1 MTGKDRR
8 GNDRTGW
15 DRTRQDSAGYD
26 RSVKTVKHISTKL
39 SAFAREVGQT
49 DKHRQTERQT

>member
-15 DRTRQDSAGYD
+15 DRKRQDSAGYD

-49 DKHRQTERQT
+49 DKHR